1 MHPDKILQYC
11 IIIVTH
17 WLFFN
22 MCSQALQA
30 SLNPSEGGTSPC
42 RLCALI
48 RSPSK
53 LLCSEMRMRGTDSIL
68 QEGIFVIISEANLLH
83 VVPCS
88 FRLPIGKRIVC
99 LEQPFI
105 TAKTVSTQGTSFLYP
120 PLCHVMFSR
129 SWLLPSHSWP
139 CTNQKVA
146 VIVIAL
152 PCLVPCPSLNTT
164 SHQVLPGLL
173 VNSPHS
179 AISPSLPSLPDSRPN
194 YYLLWIHHKNIPQI
208 SFQHIIS
215 KSFSIMSSKILK
227 THSGP
232 GYT

>member
-11 IIIVTH
+11 IIIFTH

-30 SLNPSEGGTSPC
+30 NLNPSEGGTSPC

-99 LEQPFI
+99 LEQPLI

-120 PLCHVMFSR
+120 PLCHIMLFSW

-139 CTNQKVA
+139 CTNQKAA
-146 VIVIAL
+146 VTVIAL
-152 PCLVPCPSLNTT
+152 PGLVPCPSLNTT
-164 SHQVLPGLL
+164 SQQALPGLL
-173 VNSPHS
+173 GSPHIQPFPLLCPHFQIHALITACS
-179 AISPSLPSLPDSRPN
+179 ESITRTSLKSLFSTSFPNPFPSCPP
-194 YYLLWIHHKNIPQI
+194 K
-208 SFQHIIS
+208 F
-215 KSFSIMSSKILK
+215 
-227 THSGP
+227 
-232 GYT
+232 